1 MESTASIGFFIAF
14 SAGVLSFLSPCVLP
28 LIPSYLSFITGMSLE
43 EMGDHRRA
51 AVTHALLFVS
61 GFTLIFLMLG
71 ATATGLGRL
80 VQFQQVWL
88 ERIGGV
94 LIIFFGLYL
103 LGVFRWGALLRE
115 RRVHIQNKPL
125 GYLGS
130 VLVGVAFGGGVD
142 AVHRSD
148 PGRHPHVRRHAGE
161 RGAGNGTLALFFP
174 RPSRAVS
181 RSGPRR
187 RALYHLVPE
196 IPEVHATSHQGVGRN
211 PRLPRPAPPLWILQ
225 LASVVP
231 PGPDA
236 GLLAGAD
243 LGILDSRIEILE
255 CRFLWAS
262 PVWWTPS

>member
-51 AVTHALLFVS
+51 ALTHALLFVS

-88 ERIGGV
+88 ERIGGI

-103 LGVFRWGALLRE
+103 LGAFQWGALLRE

-125 GYLGS
+125 GYFGS
-130 VLVGVAFGGGVD
+130 VLVGVAFGAGWTPCIGPILGAILTYAGTQGSVAQGMTLLLSYSLGLAVPFIVAALAVERFISWFQRYRQYMPLVTKVSGGILVFL
-142 AVHRSD
+142 
-148 PGRHPHVRRHAGE
+148 G
-161 RGAGNGTLALFFP
+161 LLLL
-174 RPSRAVS
+174 
-181 RSGPRR
+181 SGYFS
-187 RALYHLVPE
+187 L
-196 IPEVHATSHQGVGRN
+196 
-211 PRLPRPAPPLWILQ
+211 
-225 LASVVP
+225 LASFLQ
-231 PGPDA
+231 GLTPDF
-236 GLLAGAD
+236 LRE
-243 LGILDSRIEILE
+243 RI
-255 CRFLWAS
+255 
-262 PVWWTPS
+262 